1 MCVSWESGSEIFHLS
16 GDKVIPSFYLAPA
29 CHHHFTNFHME
40 NKNLLG
46 SFLWLHHQAV
56 VWSSLF
62 VAFEIIA
69 DLKSAMCVPLQD
81 GELNLYVIV
90 PAHKQLAPLHL
101 IAPWQKFSRS
111 PV

>member
-1 MCVSWESGSEIFHLS
+1 M
-16 GDKVIPSFYLAPA
+16 
-29 CHHHFTNFHME
+29 
-40 NKNLLG
+40 
-46 SFLWLHHQAV
+46 
-56 VWSSLF
+56 
-62 VAFEIIA
+62 AFEIIA

-81 GELNLYVIV
+81 GELNLYFIV